1 MAKFDSSTPTRFTPG
16 PDHRRGTRGR
26 PNPLND
32 PEFAKAVAQAFV
44 DGNTRQQMAEMFGV
58 KDLDTITRWRRDARV
73 KTHALKLIEDRV
85 LQVTRKVDAE
95 IAKRLENPEDMTNR
109 ELIDI
114 RKEYMGGALRK
125 QTEKADDETIN
136 EAADWLEENP
146 NVAEELAQIVRGK
159 KK

>member
-1 MAKFDSSTPTRFTPG
+1 MAADIQTRFSPG

-32 PEFAKAVAQAFV
+32 PKFAKAVAQAFV

-146 NVAEELAQIVRGK
+146 HVAEELAEIVRGK